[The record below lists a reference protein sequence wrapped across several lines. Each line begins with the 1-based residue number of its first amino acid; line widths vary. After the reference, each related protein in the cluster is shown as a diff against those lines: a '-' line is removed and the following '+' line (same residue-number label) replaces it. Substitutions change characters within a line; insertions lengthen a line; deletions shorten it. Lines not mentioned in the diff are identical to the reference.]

1 MDGAQPLAGF
11 SVLVTRPAHQAAPFV
26 RRLKELGAEAY
37 TLPVIAIEPPE
48 DWTAADLR
56 LKRLDEF
63 DWLVFSSANGVEAFF
78 ARLADLE
85 VKAPHG
91 LRIAVVGPSTA
102 AALESFGRTANLVP
116 AVHRAE
122 NLAAELASRT
132 LGKRILIVRG
142 HRGRDV
148 LRQELANIG
157 TVEELIVYRQRDAI
171 DRSDPIFARLADGH
185 IDFVTLTSPNI
196 ARSFLES
203 LDGLAAARIRSGRV
217 RLLSISPLTS
227 ATVLELGFPV
237 AVEAR
242 QYTIDG
248 MTEVLIEQ
256 ARST

>member
-1 MDGAQPLAGF
+1 MDGARPLAGF
-11 SVLVTRPAHQAAPFV
+11 SILVTRPVEQAATLV
-26 RRLKELGAEAY
+26 CRLQELGAETH
-37 TLPVIAIEPPE
+37 TLPVIAIDPPE

-78 ARLADLE
+78 TRLATLHLT
-85 VKAPHG
+85 APKE

-102 AALESFGRTANLVP
+102 AALASFSRIADLVP

-122 NLAAELASRT
+122 DLAAKLTPRAM
-132 LGKRILIVRG
+132 GKRILIARG
-142 HRGRDV
+142 DRGRDV
-148 LRQELANIG
+148 LRQELAKIG
-157 TVEELIVYRQRDAI
+157 TVEEVIVYRQRDVV
-171 DRSDPIFARLADGH
+171 DKHDPIFARLADGH

-196 ARSFLES
+196 ARAFLQS
-203 LDGLAAARIRSGRV
+203 LDDLATARIHSGIL
-217 RLLSISPLTS
+217 RLVSISPLTS
-227 ATVLELGFPV
+227 ATVRELGFPV
-237 AVEAR
+237 TVEAR